1 MIAAASIWSRR
12 RCTTGRIRVPGRTRA
27 PRCQRARGAGE
38 IEEVRAFGL
47 IELERPPQRFEHELG
62 DAADM
67 AALQTPVVV
76 DTDAGEG
83 GDLLSTQP
91 GNAALAVARQADLLG
106 RDLRPA
112 AGEELGDVVG
122 SVHAGLPCLI
132 ALRQAGGGRDP
143 TIDRLESR
151 SGAFL
156 VPLSE
161 APSTRL
167 VVGHPGSGHEPLRE
181 ARARIRNRR
190 SA

>member
-12 RCTTGRIRVPGRTRA
+12 RCTTGRIRFLARRERLG
-27 PRCQRARGAGE
+27 CQRARGAGE
-38 IEEVRAFGL
+38 IEEVRALGL

-76 DTDAGEG
+76 GTDAGEG
-83 GDLLSTQP
+83 GDLFSTQP

-106 RDLRPA
+106 RDPRPT

-122 SVHAGLPCLI
+122 SVHVGLPCPV
-132 ALRQAGGGRDP
+132 ALRQVGDGRDP
-143 TIDRLESR
+143 TIDRLDSR

-156 VPLSE
+156 VPLSQ
-161 APSTRL
+161 APS
-167 VVGHPGSGHEPLRE
+167 P
-181 ARARIRNRR
+181 A
-190 SA
+190 